1 MSCRATGG
9 GLSSG
14 STGCGGACRIV
25 RDKLRAGSRRAAEP
39 PSRRTAEPPSRRAA
53 EPPNRRTAEP
63 PNRRAIEPLTLYR
76 RVASLALR
84 FGLSLIAG
92 R

>member
-14 STGCGGACRIV
+14 STGCGG
-25 RDKLRAGSRRAAEP
+25 LAGSCATNYELG
-39 PSRRTAEPPSRRAA
+39 AA
-53 EPPNRRTAEP
+53 EPPNRRAAEP

-84 FGLSLIAG
+84 SGYP
-92 R
+92 

>member
-1 MSCRATGG
+1 MPDRARQTT
-9 GLSSG
+9 SWEPPS
-14 STGCGGACRIV
+14 R
-25 RDKLRAGSRRAAEP
+25 RAAEPPNRRAAEP
-39 PSRRTAEPPSRRAA
+39 PSRRTA

-84 FGLSLIAG
+84 SCHP
-92 R
+92 